1 MLPVTVGSRIVFAQ
15 QQGNIIR
22 DLAYSYEADKYTGDD
37 LNLLC
42 SHLFDGHKV
51 VAMTYQQTPDSIIW
65 FVRDDGLL
73 LGLTYIKEQDIY
85 AWHKH
90 SIKNARFINICCIPG
105 GDSDELYAVIE
116 RNGKYENVMLGKRND
131 NDVPE
136 EQYYVDDGIT
146 VRGSDIK
153 EVTGLTWLEGETVAI
168 LADGNALP
176 QQKVEGGKV
185 TLSEKHGYSVVH
197 VGLPIDA
204 VIKTLPIE
212 FQMQDGSSISRKK
225 RIGNLAV
232 LFKNTRGGLY
242 GLSEGKLDE
251 IKWRDTEAYG
261 QPTKLFT
268 GKKKI
273 VLPAAGWDETQ
284 QLIIKQ
290 DAPLPMTVLAIVPE
304 IVPGG

>member
-1 MLPVTVGSRIVFAQ
+1 M
-15 QQGNIIR
+15 
-22 DLAYSYEADKYTGDD
+22 
-37 LNLLC
+37 
-42 SHLFDGHKV
+42 
-51 VAMTYQQTPDSIIW
+51 
-65 FVRDDGLL
+65 
-73 LGLTYIKEQDIY
+73 
-85 AWHKH
+85 
-90 SIKNARFINICCIPG
+90 
-105 GDSDELYAVIE
+105 
-116 RNGKYENVMLGKRND
+116 
-131 NDVPE
+131 
-136 EQYYVDDGIT
+136 
-146 VRGSDIK
+146 
-153 EVTGLTWLEGETVAI
+153 
-168 LADGNALP
+168 
-176 QQKVEGGKV
+176 
-185 TLSEKHGYSVVH
+185 H

-225 RIGNLAV
+225 RIGNLSV

-242 GLSEGKLDE
+242 GLSEEKLDE